1 MISLIHFVFILE
13 QYVLGLILYLESEIP
28 LA

>member
-13 QYVLGLILYLESEIP
+13 QYVLCLILHLESEIT

>member
-1 MISLIHFVFILE
+1 MISLIHLVFILE
-13 QYVLGLILYLESEIP
+13 QYVLSLILNLESKIT